1 MNVLVINTPI
11 LGNVITLIKI
21 IRNVFLVKIKA
32 IHQEALS
39 GKASIMKEQ
48 KKSTQCC
55 LFMPTK
61 RETFK
66 FNMKAI

>member
-1 MNVLVINTPI
+1 MNDLVINTPI

-39 GKASIMKEQ
+39 GKALIMKEQ
-48 KKSTQCC
+48 KKVHNVVC
-55 LFMPTK
+55 LCLQK
-61 RETFK
+61 D
-66 FNMKAI
+66 

>member
-1 MNVLVINTPI
+1 MNDLVINTPI

-21 IRNVFLVKIKA
+21 IRNVFLGKIKA

-48 KKSTQCC
+48 KKVHNVVC
-55 LFMPTK
+55 LCLQK
-61 RETFK
+61 EK
-66 FNMKAI
+66 HLNLI